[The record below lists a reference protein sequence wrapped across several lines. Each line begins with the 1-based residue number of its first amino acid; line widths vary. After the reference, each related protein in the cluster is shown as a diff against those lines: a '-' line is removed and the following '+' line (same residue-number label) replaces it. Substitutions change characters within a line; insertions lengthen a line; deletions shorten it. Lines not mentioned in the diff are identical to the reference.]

1 MPKLTAIELENF
13 QTISAHTVI
22 PIRNLTMM
30 FGPNGAGKSSIFD
43 ALELLKLLFSEDWGS
58 NGSAISDLLNRWA
71 RKENSQEIGTETAV
85 GIQFLFEKDWTTDH
99 IDYEKLTPLKNI
111 YHSSIGNENDYEDE
125 FNNRNFRFFIKFKK
139 ISSIF
144 SSWKIWDLTLESE
157 GKKIIQLSTSQAGDS
172 IDRNL
177 DIHDAEWL
185 NLLLIKNNKNLFKK
199 IIDMGTYYRLPIG
212 FSDELNPH
220 YWFDLDP
227 FIHHDEQ
234 PSIDHLI
241 STSQQVINFFA
252 LILNAHF
259 FATNNKDLPLVR
271 ASRTVPSRED
281 VISLVPGINTK
292 KGEKYRRG
300 QTIDSTIT
308 LQTLDK
314 LLNKQQPHWIF
325 LCEELA
331 FISMNPPENLNEQDW
346 FEWDSISKINYM
358 LREDLFIE
366 NGYQLCG
373 EILCLP
379 QLWEIADDDIED
391 KNYYAKVV
399 RLYLKDQQQRN
410 VEIEDVGSGIG
421 YVLPVLASLAQ
432 NGRPMIQQPEL
443 HLHPALQSNLG
454 DAIVRSVENRKYL
467 DELCIIETHSEH
479 ILLRIMKLIKNAA
492 SRKGNVVTPLTF
504 ENVSILYFDPQP
516 NGSTKVKRLRLSPDG
531 KLIDR
536 WPGGF
541 FNERYKDLFDD
552 E

>member
-1 MPKLTAIELENF
+1 MPKLSAIELENF
-13 QTISAHTVI
+13 QTISEHTVI
-22 PIRNLTMM
+22 PIRNLTLM

-43 ALELLKLLFSEDWGS
+43 ALELLKLLFSDDWGP

-71 RKENSQEIGTETAV
+71 RKENGEEIGTETSIGV
-85 GIQFLFEKDWTTDH
+85 QFLFEEDWMVDH

-111 YHSSIGNENDYEDE
+111 YHSSIGKEKDYDDV
-125 FNNRNFRFFIKFKK
+125 FNNRNLRFFITFKK

-144 SSWKIWDLTLESE
+144 SEWKIWDLTLESE
-157 GKKIIQLSTSQAGDS
+157 GGKIIQLSTSNDGENVY
-172 IDRNL
+172 RNL

-185 NLLLIKNNKNLFKK
+185 NLLPIKNNKHLFKN
-199 IIDMGTYYRLPIG
+199 IIDMGTYFRLQIG
-212 FSDELNPH
+212 FSDELNPN

-227 FIHHDEQ
+227 FMHHDEQ
-234 PSIDHLI
+234 PAIDHLI
-241 STSQQVINFFA
+241 STSQQVINFFG
-252 LILNAHF
+252 LILNTHF
-259 FATNNKDLPLVR
+259 FATDSKDLPLVK
-271 ASRTVPSRED
+271 ASRTVPSRGD
-281 VISLVPGINTK
+281 VISLVPGRNTN
-292 KGEKYRRG
+292 KGDKYRRG
-300 QTIDSTIT
+300 QTIDSSIT

-314 LLNKQQPHWIF
+314 FLNKQQPHWIF
-325 LCEELA
+325 LCEALA
-331 FISMNPPENLNEQDW
+331 DITMHPPEELIEEDW
-346 FEWDSISKINYM
+346 FEWDAISKINHM

-373 EILCLP
+373 EIFCLP

-391 KNYYAKVV
+391 QRYYAKIV
-399 RLYLKDQQQRN
+399 RLYLKDQQQRS

-454 DAIVRSVENRKYL
+454 DAIVRSVENHKFH
-467 DELCIIETHSEH
+467 DETCIIETHSEH
-479 ILLRIMKLIKNAA
+479 ILLRIMKLIKNSAL
-492 SRKGNVVTPLTF
+492 RKDHVVSPLTF
-504 ENVSILYFDPQP
+504 ENISVLYFDPLP

-531 KLIDR
+531 QLIDR

-541 FNERYKDLFDD
+541 FNERLKDIFD

>member
-1 MPKLTAIELENF
+1 MPKLSAIELENF
-13 QTISAHTVI
+13 QTISEHTVI
-22 PIRNLTMM
+22 PIRNLTLM

-43 ALELLKLLFSEDWGS
+43 ALELLKLLFSDDWGS

-71 RKENSQEIGTETAV
+71 RKENSEEIGTETSIGV
-85 GIQFLFEKDWTTDH
+85 QFLFEEDWMIDH

-111 YHSSIGNENDYEDE
+111 YYSSIGKEKDCDDV
-125 FNNRNFRFFIKFKK
+125 FNNRNLRFFIKFKK

-144 SSWKIWDLTLESE
+144 SEWKIWDLTLESE
-157 GKKIIQLSTSQAGDS
+157 GGKIIQLSTSHDEEKVY
-172 IDRNL
+172 RNL

-185 NLLLIKNNKNLFKK
+185 NLLPIKNNKHLFKN
-199 IIDMGTYYRLPIG
+199 IVDMGTYFRLQIG
-212 FSDELNPH
+212 FSDELNPN

-227 FIHHDEQ
+227 FMHHDEQ
-234 PSIDHLI
+234 PAIDHLI
-241 STSQQVINFFA
+241 STSQQVINFFG
-252 LILNAHF
+252 LILNTHF
-259 FATNNKDLPLVR
+259 FTTDSKDLPLVK
-271 ASRTVPSRED
+271 ASRTVPSRGD
-281 VISLVPGINTK
+281 VISLITGRNTN
-292 KGEKYRRG
+292 KGDKYRRG

-325 LCEELA
+325 LCEALA
-331 FISMNPPENLNEQDW
+331 DITMHPPEELIEEDW
-346 FEWDSISKINYM
+346 FKWDAISKINHM

-391 KNYYAKVV
+391 QRYYAKIV
-399 RLYLKDQQQRN
+399 RLYLKDQQQRS

-454 DAIVRSVENRKYL
+454 DAIVRSVENHKYH
-467 DELCIIETHSEH
+467 DEFCIIETHSEH
-479 ILLRIMKLIKNAA
+479 ILLRIMKLLRNSA
-492 SRKGNVVTPLTF
+492 SRKDNVVTPLTF
-504 ENVSILYFDPQP
+504 ENISILYFDPQP

-531 KLIDR
+531 QLIDR

-541 FNERYKDLFDD
+541 FNERLKDIFD

>member
-13 QTISAHTVI
+13 QTISEHTVI

-43 ALELLKLLFSEDWGS
+43 ALELLKLLFSEDWGA

-71 RKENSQEIGTETAV
+71 RKENSQEIGIETAI
-85 GIQFLFEKDWTTDH
+85 GIQFQFEKDWTTDY

-111 YHSSIGNENDYEDE
+111 YHSSIGNENDYDDV

-139 ISSIF
+139 VSSIF
-144 SSWKIWDLTLESE
+144 SGWKIWDLTLESE
-157 GKKIIQLSTSQAGDS
+157 GIKIIQLSTSYDGDN
-172 IDRNL
+172 IYRNL
-177 DIHDAEWL
+177 DIHDADWL
-185 NLLLIKNNKNLFKK
+185 NLLPIKSNKHLFKQ
-199 IIDMGTYYRLPIG
+199 IIDMGTYFRLPIG
-212 FSDELNPH
+212 FSDELNSN

-227 FIHHDEQ
+227 FMNLDEQ

-241 STSQQVINFFA
+241 STSQQVINFFG

-259 FATNNKDLPLVR
+259 FATNNKDLPLVK

-281 VISLVPGINTK
+281 VISIVPGRNTTR
-292 KGEKYRRG
+292 GEKYRRG
-300 QTIDSTIT
+300 QTTDSTIT
-308 LQTLDK
+308 LQTLNK

-325 LCEELA
+325 LCAALA
-331 FISMNPPENLNEQDW
+331 DITMNPPEELDEEDW
-346 FEWDSISKINYM
+346 FEWDAISKINYM

-373 EILCLP
+373 EILCLT
-379 QLWEIADDDIED
+379 QLWEIADNDIED
-391 KNYYAKVV
+391 QNYYAKIV

-454 DAIVRSVENRKYL
+454 DAIVRSVENHKFL

-492 SRKGNVVTPLTF
+492 SRKDHVVTPLTF
-504 ENVSILYFDPQP
+504 ENVSILYFDPRP

>member
-1 MPKLTAIELENF
+1 MPKLSAIELENF
-13 QTISAHTVI
+13 QTISEHTVI
-22 PIRNLTMM
+22 PIRNLTLM

-43 ALELLKLLFSEDWGS
+43 ALELLKLLFSDDWGS

-71 RKENSQEIGTETAV
+71 RKENSEEIGTETSIGV
-85 GIQFLFEKDWTTDH
+85 QFLFEEDWMIDH

-111 YHSSIGNENDYEDE
+111 YYSSIGKEKDCDDV
-125 FNNRNFRFFIKFKK
+125 FNNRNLRFFIKFKK

-144 SSWKIWDLTLESE
+144 SEWKIWDLTLESE
-157 GKKIIQLSTSQAGDS
+157 GGKIIQLSTSHDGEKVY
-172 IDRNL
+172 RNL

-185 NLLLIKNNKNLFKK
+185 NLLPIKNNKHLFKN
-199 IIDMGTYYRLPIG
+199 ILDMGTYFRLQIG
-212 FSDELNPH
+212 FSDELNPN

-227 FIHHDEQ
+227 FMHHDEQ
-234 PSIDHLI
+234 PAIDHLI
-241 STSQQVINFFA
+241 STSQQVINFFG
-252 LILNAHF
+252 LILNTHF
-259 FATNNKDLPLVR
+259 FTTDSKDLPLVK
-271 ASRTVPSRED
+271 ASRTVPSRGD
-281 VISLVPGINTK
+281 VISLIPGRNTN
-292 KGEKYRRG
+292 KGDKYRRG

-325 LCEELA
+325 LCEALADITMHPPKEL
-331 FISMNPPENLNEQDW
+331 IEEDW
-346 FEWDSISKINYM
+346 FKWDAISKINHM

-379 QLWEIADDDIED
+379 HLWEIADDDIED
-391 KNYYAKVV
+391 QRYYAKIV
-399 RLYLKDQQQRN
+399 RLYLKDQQQRS

-454 DAIVRSVENRKYL
+454 DAIVRSVENHKYH
-467 DELCIIETHSEH
+467 DEFCIIETHSEH
-479 ILLRIMKLIKNAA
+479 ILLRIMKLLRNSA
-492 SRKGNVVTPLTF
+492 SRKDNVVTPLTF
-504 ENVSILYFDPQP
+504 ENISILYFDPQP

-531 KLIDR
+531 QLIDR

-541 FNERYKDLFDD
+541 FNERLKDIFD